1 MTLWSTYWSARGTR
15 TLSSPIRSNCRQ
27 AIVPVASCNSVW
39 SILSPTSSPGSSD
52 PSTMWS
58 SRILV
63 TRFFAIVHHPRLAFP
78 NSSTHSTFSSSV
90 VCPRT
95 SRCIRSGAALARSWD
110 SVPVDPAWCRTPEK
124 DVSDALRYWWRTIGD
139 VTLRVFRSR
148 GVPHPEQC
156 VTCSVKVS
164 LVLSSSKNTHLYSRP
179 THQNSPQRS
188 APRAHGHTKLAIGPP
203 PSQTC
208 ASIVT
213 YTTKPVPAFGAHSG
227 KNGPK
232 YVAGSHLKDGPSR

>member
-1 MTLWSTYWSARGTR
+1 
-15 TLSSPIRSNCRQ
+15 
-27 AIVPVASCNSVW
+27 
-39 SILSPTSSPGSSD
+39 
-52 PSTMWS
+52 MWS

-63 TRFFAIVHHPRLAFP
+63 TRFFAIVHHPRLTLP
-78 NSSTHSTFSSSV
+78 NSSTHSTLSSSA

-95 SRCIRSGAALARSWD
+95 SRCIRSWAALARSWD

-124 DVSDALRYWWRTIGD
+124 DFRDALRYCWRTIGD
-139 VTLRVFRSR
+139 VALRVFRSR
-148 GVPHPEQC
+148 GVPHPGQC

-188 APRAHGHTKLAIGPP
+188 PPRAHGHTKLAISP
-203 PSQTC
+203 PSRTC
-208 ASIVT
+208 VSIVT
-213 YTTKPVPAFGAHSG
+213 YTTRSVPAYGVHSG

-232 YVAGSHLKDGPSR
+232 YVAGSYTEDGSSL